1 MIHLSNVLRSGYITA
16 RDQSMLESGVTE
28 GVKNTTSFFFALM
41 NTTTQTRSLS
51 KLKSNDFQSYPRGE
65 SAASCHLFSGFEN

>member
-1 MIHLSNVLRSGYITA
+1 MIHLSNVLRSRYITA
-16 RDQSMLESGVTE
+16 RNNQFS
-28 GVKNTTSFFFALM
+28 FALM

-65 SAASCHLFSGFEN
+65 SAASCHLFSGCEN